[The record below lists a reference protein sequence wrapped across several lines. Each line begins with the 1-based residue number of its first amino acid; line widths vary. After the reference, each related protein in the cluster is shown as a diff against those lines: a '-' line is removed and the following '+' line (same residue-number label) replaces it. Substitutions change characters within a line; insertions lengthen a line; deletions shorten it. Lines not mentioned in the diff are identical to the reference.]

1 MTCAMGN
8 IMISGRKVHLEGKE
22 RDTHTC
28 ASYNLRYV
36 TSIFPHESLY
46 HLPTEGTSVCEVL
59 TRKYGVGGAIEPGR
73 AEDAA
78 GAVSLSP
85 CGVSQLLS
93 PMPACASPLLALQSM
108 ISPGCTWKGSRKGRK
123 DRVPLCFAGQC
134 LVGFKDAN

>member
-8 IMISGRKVHLEGKE
+8 IMISSRKVHLEGKE
-22 RDTHTC
+22 RDTYTC

-36 TSIFPHESLY
+36 TSIYFTHESLY

-108 ISPGCTWKGSRKGRK
+108 ISPVARGKAAERDGKI
-123 DRVPLCFAGQC
+123 V
-134 LVGFKDAN
+134 